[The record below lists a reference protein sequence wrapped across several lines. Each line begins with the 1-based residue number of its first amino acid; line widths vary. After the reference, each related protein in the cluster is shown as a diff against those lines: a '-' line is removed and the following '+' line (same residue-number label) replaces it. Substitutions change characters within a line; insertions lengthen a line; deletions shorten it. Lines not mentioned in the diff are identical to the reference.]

1 MNPLSF
7 LLPLLQGAEVPG
19 RGHRHDGGVWT
30 IDTPRAMTMLDYI

>member
-7 LLPLLQGAEVPG
+7 PLLQGAEVPG

-30 IDTPRAMTMLDYI
+30 IDTPRRPAMLEDI